1 MMAQSGASQTILDV
15 SLAPSTPPTLMS
27 VSDNLFSFGPPELKS
42 SVLLP
47 TTRLSLSSSPSPGSS
62 LYLAVKVRSLVNAFR
77 KRAKRRLQTV
87 RRKAD
92 NASFCRDIEREAY
105 SEIDRYLGR
114 KPNHHKGGKFGAGAK
129 KAGVVGEDVIGI
141 DADSACE
148 RTNVERCVICHLE
161 VN

>member
-1 MMAQSGASQTILDV
+1 
-15 SLAPSTPPTLMS
+15 
-27 VSDNLFSFGPPELKS
+27 
-42 SVLLP
+42 
-47 TTRLSLSSSPSPGSS
+47 
-62 LYLAVKVRSLVNAFR
+62 
-77 KRAKRRLQTV
+77 LQTV

-148 RTNVERCVICHLE
+148 RINVERCVICHLE